1 MKEATSPGGRFFI
14 CWWLSAFSEDLLDF
28 VGSQALAAAR
38 SDDGRV
44 CDSLDGVIGKHDA
57 HVGEAGR
64 QSPAV
69 MRYVPLLNSNVHA
82 P

>member
-1 MKEATSPGGRFFI
+1 VKEATSPGGRFFI
-14 CWWLSAFSEDLLDF
+14 CWRLSAFSEDLLDF